1 MANADARDFLAGDMV
16 DGSAAKVRMAM
27 EVAVMA
33 NAMERMDAI
42 MTGSAVVVVVVGGGG
57 GGGS

>member
-42 MTGSAVVVVVVGGGG
+42 MTGSAVVVVGG